1 MSLYAY
7 CVTRLEKDEDWA
19 VFSGVADRPV
29 FALRHQKIALLASRI
44 ERVRLEEPRHVVQH
58 GQVVR
63 RIFEKRTVLPFR
75 FGTQFTTEEEAT
87 AVLRQNHDQFL
98 EAIRLLR
105 GKAELHVRVQ
115 FSLGRA
121 PQPVKRTQPGR
132 LVVSG
137 QGYGIA
143 PAPPANGGSQ
153 AALTDLVTRRLRETF
168 GGLDEQVS
176 TRESTGGQVLMDLRY
191 LVERGQASKTATVA
205 IPEVA
210 DCQVQVTGPWPPY
223 HFLPISARMPSRA
236 ERLLVL
242 PGRQPLRARAARA

>member
-19 VFSGVADRPV
+19 VFSGVAGRPV
-29 FALRHQKIALLASRI
+29 FALRHQKIALLASRM
-44 ERVRLEEPRHVVQH
+44 ERVRLEEPHHVVQH

-75 FGTQFTTEEEAT
+75 FGTLFATEDEAA

-98 EAIRLLR
+98 EAIRMLR
-105 GKAELHVRVQ
+105 GKAELHVKVQ
-115 FSLGRA
+115 LSPGST
-121 PQPVKRTQPGR
+121 PQQAARTQPGR

-143 PAPPANGGSQ
+143 AAPPTNGGTHS
-153 AALTDLVTRRLRETF
+153 ALTDLVTKRLREVL

-176 TRESTGGQVLMDLRY
+176 TRELADGQVLMDVRY
-191 LVERGQASKTATVA
+191 LVERSPAPKATLA
-205 IPEVA
+205 IPEVS
-210 DCQVQVTGPWPPY
+210 DCHVQVTGPWPPY

-236 ERLLVL
+236 ERMLVL

>member
-29 FALRHQKIALLASRI
+29 FALRHQKVALLASRM

-63 RIFEKRTVLPFR
+63 RIFEQRTVLPFR
-75 FGTQFTTEEEAT
+75 FGTLFATEAEAT
-87 AVLRQNHDQFL
+87 ALLRQNHDQFL
-98 EAIRLLR
+98 EAIRRLR
-105 GKAELHVRVQ
+105 GKAELHVKVQ
-115 FSLGRA
+115 FSLDA
-121 PQPVKRTQPGR
+121 TPPATRTQPGR
-132 LVVSG
+132 LVVSD

-143 PAPPANGGSQ
+143 SVPPVNDGTQS
-153 AALTDLVTRRLRETF
+153 ALTDLVTRRLREVL

-176 TRESTGGQVLMDLRY
+176 TRALADGQVHMDLRY
-191 LVERGQASKTATVA
+191 LVERNPAPRPVTLA
-205 IPEVA
+205 IPEVS
-210 DCQVQVTGPWPPY
+210 DCHVQVTGPWPPY
-223 HFLPISARMPSRA
+223 HFLPINARMPSRA

>member
-29 FALRHQKIALLASRI
+29 FALRHQKIAMLASRI

-75 FGTQFTTEEEAT
+75 FGTLFTTEDEA
-87 AVLRQNHDQFL
+87 AALLRQNHDQFL
-98 EAIRLLR
+98 EAIRRLR
-105 GKAELHVRVQ
+105 GKAELHVKVQ
-115 FSLGRA
+115 FSPGGA
-121 PQPVKRTQPGR
+121 PRPATRTQPGR
-132 LVVSG
+132 LVVSSG
-137 QGYGIA
+137 GYGIA
-143 PAPPANGGSQ
+143 SVPPASDQ
-153 AALTDLVTRRLRETF
+153 TQSTLTDLVTRRLREVL
-168 GGLDEQVS
+168 GGLEEQVS
-176 TRESTGGQVLMDLRY
+176 TRQLADGQVLMDLRY
-191 LVERGQASKTATVA
+191 LVERSLASRPATLA
-205 IPEVA
+205 IPEVSA
-210 DCQVQVTGPWPPY
+210 CHVQVTGPWPPY

>member
-29 FALRHQKIALLASRI
+29 FALRHQKIALLASRM

-75 FGTQFTTEEEAT
+75 FGTQFATEEEAT

-115 FSLGRA
+115 FSVGGA
-121 PQPVKRTQPGR
+121 PKPAKTQPGR

-143 PAPPANGGSQ
+143 PSAPANGGNQ
-153 AALTDLVTRRLRETF
+153 AALTDLVTRRLREIF

-176 TRESTGGQVLMDLRY
+176 TRESANGQVLMDLRY
-191 LVERGQASKTATVA
+191 LVERSQAAKPATLA
-205 IPEVA
+205 IPGIA
-210 DCQVQVTGPWPPY
+210 GCQVQVTGPWPPY

>member
-7 CVTRLEKDEDWA
+7 CVTRLERDEDWA
-19 VFSGVADRPV
+19 VFPGVAGRPV
-29 FALRHQKIALLASRI
+29 FALRHQKIALLASRM
-44 ERVRLEEPRHVVQH
+44 ERVRLEEPSHVVQH

-75 FGTQFTTEEEAT
+75 FGTLFTTEDEAA

-98 EAIRLLR
+98 EAIRMLR
-105 GKAELHVRVQ
+105 GKAELHVKVQ
-115 FSLGRA
+115 FSAEGA
-121 PQPVKRTQPGR
+121 PAPAARTQPGR
-132 LVVSG
+132 LVVSS

-143 PAPPANGGSQ
+143 SAPPANGGTQ
-153 AALTDLVTRRLRETF
+153 PTLTDLVARRVREVL

-176 TRESTGGQVLMDLRY
+176 TRELAGGQVLMDLRY
-191 LVERGQASKTATVA
+191 LVERSLAPCPAKVA
-205 IPEVA
+205 IPEVS
-210 DCQVQVTGPWPPY
+210 DCHVQVTGPWPPY

>member
-29 FALRHQKIALLASRI
+29 FALRHQKMALLASRM
-44 ERVRLEEPRHVVQH
+44 ERVRLEDPKHVVQH

-63 RIFEKRTVLPFR
+63 RVFEQRTVLPFR
-75 FGTQFTTEEEAT
+75 FGTLFNTEEEAA
-87 AVLRQNHDQFL
+87 AVLRQNHDQFH

-105 GKAELHVRVQ
+105 GKAELHVKVQ
-115 FSLGRA
+115 FSSAAA
-121 PQPVKRTQPGR
+121 PAAARTQPGR

-143 PAPPANGGSQ
+143 SAPPAGTGTVP
-153 AALTDLVTRRLRETF
+153 ALVNLVTSRLREML
-168 GGLDEQVS
+168 GGLEEQVS
-176 TRESTGGQVLMDLRY
+176 TRESADGHVHMDLRY
-191 LVERGQASKTATVA
+191 LVERSLASKPVTLAV
-205 IPEVA
+205 PEVR